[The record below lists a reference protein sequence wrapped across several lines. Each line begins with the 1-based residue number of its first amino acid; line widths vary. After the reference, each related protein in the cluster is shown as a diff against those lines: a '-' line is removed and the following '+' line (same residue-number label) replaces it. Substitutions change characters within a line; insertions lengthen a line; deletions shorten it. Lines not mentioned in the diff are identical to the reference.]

1 MTTTEIEKISEK
13 VVWYD
18 SQLPYITDGEKCSNM
33 ACELRELRDTL
44 LEYASDE
51 TTKLQLTAY
60 ALVEYIV
67 VIEEKFQEK
76 YIEL

>member
-1 MTTTEIEKISEK
+1 MTATEIEKISEK

-18 SQLPYITDGEKCSNM
+18 TMLPHITDGERCSNM

-44 LEYASDE
+44 LEYSSDE
-51 TTKLQLTAY
+51 TAKLQFIAY
-60 ALVEYIV
+60 ALAEYIV
-67 VIEEKFQEK
+67 IIEEKFQEK